1 MLTRRSFLRTS
12 AIALGA
18 VGTAPT
24 WLLRAAAQGKS
35 GRKVLVAIFQ
45 RGAADG
51 LNVVVPFFEP
61 RYYQVRPSIALPQP
75 GRPNG
80 AIDLDG
86 RFALHPA
93 LQPLK
98 ALWDSRQLAI
108 VHAAGS
114 PDASRSHFDAQDFME
129 CGTPGIKRDD
139 GWLNRALAPGAPD
152 SSPVRAIASGA
163 QLPKTLQGSR
173 GAIAVDSLPRFQV
186 ADKSTADVL
195 ENLYSSSLDAQLKA
209 QGKATFDAIKLIDS
223 VRSRPYTP
231 VAGAQYVGDF
241 GQRLQQIA
249 RLIKADVGVEVA
261 FADIGGWDH
270 HSNEN
275 GQLTN
280 QLRQFGSSLAAFTQ
294 DLGDRMEDV
303 VIVTMSEFGRTVNE
317 NGQLTNQLRQFGSS
331 LAAFTQ
337 DLGDRMEDV
346 VIVTMSEFGRTVNEN
361 GNAGTDHGHGNV
373 MMVVG
378 GGVRGGR
385 ICGQWPGLEPEQL
398 FERRDLAVT
407 TDFRDVLGELVTGHL
422 GQNVNQVFPGY
433 TPGMSLGLLA

>member
-12 AIALGA
+12 AIVLGA
-18 VGTAPT
+18 AGTAPA
-24 WLLRAAAQGKS
+24 WLLRAAAQGPQGKP
-35 GRKVLVAIFQ
+35 GRKILVAIFQ
-45 RGAADG
+45 RGGVDG

-61 RYYQVRPSIALPQP
+61 RYYQLRPSIAIPQP
-75 GRPNG
+75 GKPNG
-80 AIDLDG
+80 GLDLDG

-98 ALWDSRQLAI
+98 SMWDSGQLAI
-108 VHAAGS
+108 VHSAGS
-114 PDASRSHFDAQDFME
+114 HDPSRSHFDAQDFME
-129 CGTPGIKRDD
+129 CGTQGIKRED
-139 GWLNRALAPGAPD
+139 GWLNRVLTPVAPD

-186 ADKSTADVL
+186 ADKATAELL
-195 ENLYSSSLDAQLKA
+195 EHLYLASPDAQMKA
-209 QGKATFDAIKLIDS
+209 QGQATFDAVKLIES
-223 VRSRPYTP
+223 IRTRPYTP
-231 VAGAQYVGDF
+231 AAGAQYVGEF

-270 HSNEN
+270 HSNET

-303 VIVTMSEFGRTVNE
+303 VLVTMSEFGRTV
-317 NGQLTNQLRQFGSS
+317 
-331 LAAFTQ
+331 A
-337 DLGDRMEDV
+337 
-346 VIVTMSEFGRTVNEN
+346 EN

-373 MMVVG
+373 MMVLG

-385 ICGQWPGLEPEQL
+385 LYGEWPGVEPEQL

-407 TDFRDVLGELVTGHL
+407 TDFRDVLGELVSDHL
-422 GQNVNQVFPGY
+422 SQKVDQVFPGY
-433 TPGMSLGLLA
+433 APKTSLGLLRASG

>member
-12 AIALGA
+12 ATALAAAGA
-18 VGTAPT
+18 PN
-24 WLLRAAAQGKS
+24 WLLRMAAQGKS

-51 LNVVVPFFEP
+51 LNVVVPYFEP
-61 RYYQVRPSIALPQP
+61 RYYQVRPNIAIAQP
-75 GRPNG
+75 GRQNG
-80 AIDLDG
+80 GLDLDG

-98 ALWDSRQLAI
+98 GLWDSRQLAI
-108 VHAAGS
+108 IHAAGS
-114 PDASRSHFDAQDFME
+114 HDATRSHFDAQDFME
-129 CGTPGIKRDD
+129 CGTPGSKRED
-139 GWLNRALAPGAPD
+139 GWLNRALTPVKPD

-173 GAIAVDSLPRFQV
+173 GAIAVDSLPKFQV

-195 ENLYSSSLDAQLKA
+195 EHMYLSSLDAQMKA

-223 VRSRPYTP
+223 IRSRPYTP
-231 VAGAQYVGDF
+231 AAGAQYVGDF
-241 GQRLQQIA
+241 GQRLQQLA

-275 GQLTN
+275 NQLAN
-280 QLRQFGSSLAAFTQ
+280 QLRQFGTSLAAFAQ
-294 DLGDRMEDV
+294 DLGDKMEDV
-303 VIVTMSEFGRTVNE
+303 VV
-317 NGQLTNQLRQFGSS
+317 
-331 LAAFTQ
+331 
-337 DLGDRMEDV
+337 
-346 VIVTMSEFGRTVNEN
+346 VTMSEFGRTVNEN

-373 MMVVG
+373 MMVLG

-385 ICGQWPGLEPEQL
+385 ICGDWPGLEMEQL
-398 FERRDLAVT
+398 HERRDLAIT
-407 TDFRDVLGELVTGHL
+407 TDFRDVLGELVKGHL
-422 GQNVNQVFPGY
+422 GQNVNQVFPGH
-433 TPGMSLGLLA
+433 TPKSALGLLSA

>member
-18 VGTAPT
+18 AGAAPT
-24 WLLRAAAQGKS
+24 WLLRTAAQGKS

-61 RYYQVRPSIALPQP
+61 RYYQVRPSIAIPQP
-75 GRPNG
+75 GKPNG
-80 AIDLDG
+80 GLDLDG

-98 ALWDSRQLAI
+98 TLWDSRQLAI

-129 CGTPGIKRDD
+129 CGTPGIKRED
-139 GWLNRALAPGAPD
+139 GWLNRALPPGAPD
-152 SSPVRAIASGA
+152 SSPVRAIASGT

-195 ENLYSSSLDAQLKA
+195 EHLYSSSLDGQLKA
-209 QGKATFDAIKLIDS
+209 QGKATFDAIKLIES
-223 VRSRPYTP
+223 VRTRPYTP
-231 VAGAQYVGDF
+231 AAGVQYAGEF

-270 HSNEN
+270 HSNE
-275 GQLTN
+275 T
-280 QLRQFGSSLAAFTQ
+280 
-294 DLGDRMEDV
+294 
-303 VIVTMSEFGRTVNE
+303 
-317 NGQLTNQLRQFGSS
+317 GQLTNQLRQFGSS

-373 MMVVG
+373 MMVMG

-385 ICGQWPGLEPEQL
+385 ICGEWPGLEPEKL

-407 TDFRDVLGELVTGHL
+407 TDFRDVLGELVSGHL
-422 GQNVNQVFPGY
+422 GQTVTQVFPGY
-433 TPGMSLGLLA
+433 TPRMSLGLLNA

>member
-317 NGQLTNQLRQFGSS
+317 NG
-331 LAAFTQ
+331 
-337 DLGDRMEDV
+337 
-346 VIVTMSEFGRTVNEN
+346 
-361 GNAGTDHGHGNV
+361 NAGTDHGHGNV

-385 ICGQWPGLEPEQL
+385 ICGEWPGLEPEQL

>member
-18 VGTAPT
+18 AGAAPT
-24 WLLRAAAQGKS
+24 WLLRTAAQGKS

-61 RYYQVRPSIALPQP
+61 RYYQVRPSIAIPQP
-75 GRPNG
+75 GKPNG
-80 AIDLDG
+80 GLDLDG

-98 ALWDSRQLAI
+98 TLWDSRQLAI

-129 CGTPGIKRDD
+129 CGTPGIKRED
-139 GWLNRALAPGAPD
+139 GWLNRALPPGAPD
-152 SSPVRAIASGA
+152 SSPVRAIASGT

-195 ENLYSSSLDAQLKA
+195 ENLYSSSLDTQLKA
-209 QGKATFDAIKLIDS
+209 QGKATFDAIKLIES
-223 VRSRPYTP
+223 VRTRPYTP
-231 VAGAQYVGDF
+231 AAGAQYVGEF

-275 GQLTN
+275 GQLAN
-280 QLRQFGSSLAAFTQ
+280 QLRQFGSSLAT
-294 DLGDRMEDV
+294 
-303 VIVTMSEFGRTVNE
+303 
-317 NGQLTNQLRQFGSS
+317 
-331 LAAFTQ
+331 FTQ

-373 MMVVG
+373 MMVMG

-385 ICGQWPGLEPEQL
+385 ICGEWPGLEPEQL

-407 TDFRDVLGELVTGHL
+407 TDFRDVLGELVSGHL
-422 GQNVNQVFPGY
+422 SQKADQVFPGY
-433 TPGMSLGLLA
+433 TPRTSLGLLA

>member
-18 VGTAPT
+18 AGTAPA
-24 WLLRAAAQGKS
+24 WLLRAAAQGAQGKS
-35 GRKVLVAIFQ
+35 GRKILVAIFQ

-51 LNVVVPFFEP
+51 LNIVVPFFEP
-61 RYYQVRPSIALPQP
+61 RYYQLRPSIAIAQP
-75 GRPNG
+75 GKPNG
-80 AIDLDG
+80 GLDLDG

-98 ALWDSRQLAI
+98 GMWDSRQLAI
-108 VHAAGS
+108 VHSAGS
-114 PDASRSHFDAQDFME
+114 HDPSRSHFDAQEFME
-129 CGTPGIKRDD
+129 CGTPGIKRED
-139 GWLNRALAPGAPD
+139 GWLNRALAPVAPD

-186 ADKSTADVL
+186 ADKATAELL
-195 ENLYSSSLDAQLKA
+195 EHLYMASPDAQLKA
-209 QGKATFDAIKLIDS
+209 QGQSTFDAVKLIES
-223 VRSRPYTP
+223 IRARPYTP
-231 VAGAQYVGDF
+231 AAGAQYIGEF

-261 FADIGGWDH
+261 FADIGGWDN

-275 GQLTN
+275 GQLTT

-294 DLGDRMEDV
+294 DLGDKMEDV
-303 VIVTMSEFGRTVNE
+303 VLVTMSEFGRT
-317 NGQLTNQLRQFGSS
+317 
-331 LAAFTQ
+331 AA
-337 DLGDRMEDV
+337 
-346 VIVTMSEFGRTVNEN
+346 EN

-373 MMVVG
+373 MMVLG

-385 ICGQWPGLEPEQL
+385 LYGEWPGLEPEQL

-407 TDFRDVLGELVTGHL
+407 TDFRDVLGEVVSGHL
-422 GQNVNQVFPGY
+422 GQKVDQVFPGY
-433 TPGMSLGLLA
+433 TPKKSLGLLNVSG

>member
-12 AIALGA
+12 AIVLGA
-18 VGTAPT
+18 AGTAPA
-24 WLLRAAAQGKS
+24 WLLRAAAQGRS
-35 GRKVLVAIFQ
+35 GRKILVAIFQ

-61 RYYQVRPSIALPQP
+61 RYYQLRPSIAIAQP
-75 GRPNG
+75 GKPSG
-80 AIDLDG
+80 GLDLDG

-98 ALWDSRQLAI
+98 AMWDRHQLAI
-108 VHAAGS
+108 VHSAGS
-114 PDASRSHFDAQDFME
+114 HDPSRSHFDAQDFME
-129 CGTPGIKRDD
+129 CGTPGIKRED
-139 GWLNRALAPGAPD
+139 GWLNRALTPVAPD
-152 SSPVRAIASGA
+152 SSPVRAIAASGA

-173 GAIAVDSLPRFQV
+173 GAIAVDNLPRFQV
-186 ADKSTADVL
+186 ADKANAELL
-195 ENLYSSSLDAQLKA
+195 EHLYLASLDAQLKA
-209 QGKATFDAIKLIDS
+209 QGKATFDAVKLIES
-223 VRSRPYTP
+223 IRTRPYTP
-231 VAGAQYVGDF
+231 TAGAQYIGEF

-270 HSNEN
+270 HSNET

-303 VIVTMSEFGRTVNE
+303 VLVTMSEFGRTV
-317 NGQLTNQLRQFGSS
+317 
-331 LAAFTQ
+331 A
-337 DLGDRMEDV
+337 
-346 VIVTMSEFGRTVNEN
+346 EN

-373 MMVVG
+373 MMVLG

-385 ICGQWPGLEPEQL
+385 LYGEWPGIEPEQL

-407 TDFRDVLGELVTGHL
+407 TDFRDVLGELVSGHL
-422 GQNVNQVFPGY
+422 SQKVDQVFPGY
-433 TPGMSLGLLA
+433 APKTSLGLLRASG